1 MALLYLLKN
10 VKQVSIIIIKFTIS
24 MYSLFLQILR
34 LISFFLI
41 LFPNKHK
48 HWFLAQKKILTTF
61 KSNSRKVIW
70 VHCSSLGEYE
80 NIKALIPLLKL
91 INPIINVTFFSSSG
105 YKHFNDFD
113 IVTKISYLPIDIK
126 RDMVK
131 FIKLMNPM
139 MVIISKNDIWPN
151 MINILHKNNTP
162 IYLVGCKL
170 KKEKINNWLIGS
182 YYTKYLSK
190 FSHIFCEDKLTYEFV
205 NSQHIPSS
213 ITKNTRIHQILID
226 SKNTFDNTILESF
239 TKNKKTIIY
248 GSIEKSDIKIIIDT
262 INSRTDLN
270 HIIVPH
276 EINDKQIDTLKKII
290 SKPQILYSN
299 LTKEN
304 ISKTNIIIIDVF
316 GILKSLYQYSHIAYV
331 GGGFNKGIHNT
342 TEATIHGNM
351 VLFGPQYK
359 EFSEAIF
366 FIKENIAFSID
377 NKEQFIAQL
386 NSLSHRIESKH
397 KIINATHKLLDTSN
411 NNLNQIIN
419 VIKNNPKTK

>member
-1 MALLYLLKN
+1 MVLLYLLKN
-10 VKQVSIIIIKFTIS
+10 VKQVNIIIIKFTIS
-24 MYSLFLQILR
+24 MYSLLLRILR
-34 LISFFLI
+34 LISFFFI

-61 KSNSRKVIW
+61 KFNARKVIW
-70 VHCSSLGEYE
+70 IHCSSLGEYE

-91 INPIINVTFFSSSG
+91 INPVINVTFFSSSG

-113 IVTKISYLPIDIK
+113 IVPKISYLPIDIK
-126 RDMVK
+126 HDMVK

-151 MINILHKNNTP
+151 MINILHENNTP

-170 KKEKINNWLIGS
+170 KKQKINNWLIRS
-182 YYTKYLSK
+182 YYIKYLSK

-205 NSQHIPSS
+205 NSQNITSS
-213 ITKNTRIHQILID
+213 ITKNTRINQILID
-226 SKNTFDNTILESF
+226 SQNNFNNTSIESF
-239 TKNKKTIIY
+239 TKNQKTIIY

-276 EINDKQIDTLKKII
+276 EINNKQIDSLKKII
-290 SKPQILYSN
+290 SKPKILYSE
-299 LTKEN
+299 LTNEN
-304 ISKTNIIIIDVF
+304 ISNTNIIIVDVF
-316 GILKSLYQYSHIAYV
+316 GILKSLYQYSHFAYI

-351 VLFGPQYK
+351 VLFGPKHK

-377 NKEQFIAQL
+377 NKEQFIEQL
-386 NSLSHRIESKH
+386 NSLLNRNDSKH
-397 KIINATHKLLDTSN
+397 KIIHATHKLLDASN
-411 NNLNQIIN
+411 NNLNHIIN
-419 VIKNNPKTK
+419 VIKHKPKTK